1 MAVGRLARAATFNV
15 AALPVQYIAL
25 GDAVL
30 RSVASLLVRFLRSLD
45 AIHVASALTIQADI
59 VLTNDRQMRQACE
72 ELGLAIA

>member
-1 MAVGRLARAATFNV
+1 M
-15 AALPVQYIAL
+15 
-25 GDAVL
+25 L